1 MAKRVFEDK
10 KKPEIE
16 IELERLVEEMRQKSP
31 VTEGECAVCGT
42 KGKLLSGVCE
52 ACFLP
57 WATEAAKSQMRWR
70 RK

>member
-10 KKPEIE
+10 EKPETE

-31 VTEGECAVCGT
+31 VTEGKCAVCGT
-42 KGKLLSGVCE
+42 EGKLLSGVCE

-57 WATEAAKSQMRWR
+57 WATDSAKSQMRWR
-70 RK
+70 K